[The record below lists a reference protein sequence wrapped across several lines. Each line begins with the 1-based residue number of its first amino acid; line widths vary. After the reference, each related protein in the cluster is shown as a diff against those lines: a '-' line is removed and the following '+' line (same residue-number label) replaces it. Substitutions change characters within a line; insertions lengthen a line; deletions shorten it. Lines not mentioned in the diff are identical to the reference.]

1 MSELDLNR
9 SALELLQT
17 LSLREPSTLQRSH
30 RFPVKLLEQI
40 HDFAVAAGTTDS
52 RAVNLLLVIGLQQ
65 ATTPI
70 QQQNPAA
77 RQQPRSGDAVRLGF
91 AKKKGGAL

>member
-1 MSELDLNR
+1 MTELDLNQ
-9 SALELLQT
+9 SALQLLQT
-17 LSLREPSTLQRSH
+17 LSLREPATLQRSH

-52 RAVNLLLVIGLQQ
+52 RAVNFLLVIGLQQ

-70 QQQNPAA
+70 QQNPAA

-91 AKKKGGAL
+91 SKKKGGAL